1 MNEFVVLSVGRY
13 DEMLLNEQN
22 YQEINKQ
29 LYETQNKVNKG
40 DLLAVK
46 CATDLYK
53 LETQDIE
60 QSLHLESDAW
70 SVISSE
76 KLKMLRDAG
85 IEDDTIKRF
94 LKRMHSQLKEHGH
107 VL

>member
-1 MNEFVVLSVGRY
+1 MNEFVVLSVIRY
-13 DEMLLNEQN
+13 DEMLLHEQD
-22 YQEINKQ
+22 YQEINKRLDEVQ
-29 LYETQNKVNKG
+29 TKADKG
-40 DLLAVK
+40 QLLAIK

-60 QSLHLESDAW
+60 QSLHLDSDAW
-70 SVISSE
+70 SVIPSE

-94 LKRMHSQLKEHGH
+94 LKRMYSQLKENGH
-107 VL
+107 IL